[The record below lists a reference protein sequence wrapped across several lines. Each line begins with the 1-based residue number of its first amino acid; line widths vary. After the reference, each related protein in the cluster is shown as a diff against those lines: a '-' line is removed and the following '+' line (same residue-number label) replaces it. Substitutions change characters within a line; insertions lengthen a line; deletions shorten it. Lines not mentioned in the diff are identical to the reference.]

1 MWESLAAIG
10 SLLSAVVIALSVVY
24 AAKQFRLGRDQAKL
38 TNDQLMHLR
47 RSTQLEGAMK
57 IFELMD
63 NPEFREA
70 VRFVVHDLQER
81 MMDPDFRAETA
92 FPEAADDT
100 VHKENIVLRFFERVG
115 AYVKEGLLD
124 GALIYTVV
132 PTTIIST
139 WENLSDVVAMQRA
152 AISHLKAENFEH
164 LYHGAMRWAET
175 HHYEFRQMLFHQRGA
190 LDREMQQS

>member
-1 MWESLAAIG
+1 MWDSVSAIG
-10 SLLSAVVIALSVVY
+10 SLLSAVVIAVSVIY
-24 AAKQFRLGRDQAKL
+24 AAKQLRLGRDQARL
-38 TNDQLMHLR
+38 TNDQLRHLR
-47 RSTQLEGAMK
+47 RSTQLEGAMQ

-70 VRFVVHDLQER
+70 VRFVVHDLAQQ
-81 MMDPDFRAETA
+81 MLDPEFRAGAA

-124 GALIYTVV
+124 GTLIYTVV

-139 WENLSDVVAMQRA
+139 WEHLGEVVAIQRN
-152 AISHLKAENFEH
+152 AISHLKAENFEY
-164 LYHGAMRWAET
+164 LYEGAQAWANA
-175 HHYEFRQMLFHQRGA
+175 HHYDFREILTAHTEPSA
-190 LDREMQQS
+190 LPSLQ

>member
-1 MWESLAAIG
+1 MWEPLTAIG
-10 SLLSAVVIALSVVY
+10 SLLSAIVIAFSVIY
-24 AAKQFRLGRDQAKL
+24 AAKQVRLGRDAAKL

-70 VRFVVHDLQER
+70 VRFVVHDLRER
-81 MMDPDFRAETA
+81 MLDPDFRAGAA

-100 VHKENIVLRFFERVG
+100 IHKENIVLRFFERVG

-139 WENLSDVVAMQRA
+139 WESLRDVVAIQRE
-152 AISHLKAENFEH
+152 AISQLKAENFEY
-164 LYHGAMRWAET
+164 LYDGAQRWAAA
-175 HHYEFRQMLFHQRGA
+175 HHYEFREILTSSGRPSAFV
-190 LDREMQQS
+190 